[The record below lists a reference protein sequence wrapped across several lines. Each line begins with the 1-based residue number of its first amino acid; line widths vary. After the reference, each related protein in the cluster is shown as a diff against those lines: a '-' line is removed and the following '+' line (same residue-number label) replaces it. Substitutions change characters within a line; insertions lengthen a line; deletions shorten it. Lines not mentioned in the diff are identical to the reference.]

1 MAARKSAKYLIC
13 AHSFH
18 WPDYW
23 HREDKDRRTPT
34 GLCNSYWGPADSALG
49 TYQRVAS
56 PESLGCAHCRP
67 SVRGGFKETR
77 DCKEIKILFQPVL
90 PALGARTS
98 YLNWRSE
105 PHEISAEFV
114 FCCPGLQHNGP
125 LVSWKTS
132 YLSVGGPPTPLKTL
146 GAIHK
151 YNIIVHV

>member
-1 MAARKSAKYLIC
+1 MY
-13 AHSFH
+13 
-18 WPDYW
+18 
-23 HREDKDRRTPT
+23 
-34 GLCNSYWGPADSALG
+34 
-49 TYQRVAS
+49 
-56 PESLGCAHCRP
+56 
-67 SVRGGFKETR
+67 
-77 DCKEIKILFQPVL
+77 VL

-146 GAIHK
+146 GAIHN
-151 YNIIVHV
+151 YNIIVHVWVYTHSHMKQLRYVHERVNRHLILYGSDKKTSLCNSFLQNKYSLNFITTRKLSLMLPRWLINSLKYKDIFKKPTLYFE

>member
-1 MAARKSAKYLIC
+1 MGFSRQEYWSGVPLPSPDS
-13 AHSFH
+13 SF
-18 WPDYW
+18 
-23 HREDKDRRTPT
+23 
-34 GLCNSYWGPADSALG
+34 G

-90 PALGARTS
+90 PALGARIS

-146 GAIHK
+146 GAIHN
-151 YNIIVHV
+151 YNIIVHVLSVYTFTHETTQICA